1 MTTVKDVILQTDFK
15 TVSDEFLIHHGD
27 KHIEKIKEIYSKLC
41 NAESKTNRSNMIIFI
56 RAIKEND
63 QGDEDIV
70 INDFDLNDNTLMFD
84 ICGKDDEY
92 DGLYS
97 IGASEYNELL
107 GYYVDPLT
115 FNRFSCSQIIAHVIW
130 DLYW

>member
-1 MTTVKDVILQTDFK
+1 MRTVKDVILQTNFR

-70 INDFDLNDNTLMFD
+70 INDFDNNDNLLMFD
-84 ICGKDDEY
+84 VCGEDDEY

-97 IGASEYNELL
+97 IGSSEYDELL
-107 GYYVDPLT
+107 GYYVDHST
-115 FNRFSCSQIIAHVIW
+115 FDRFSCAQIIAHVIW